1 MSAASPA
8 VAPPPGNPRFALMDS
23 LRGIAVLGI
32 IVFHVTSITGAYDG
46 GGVSGAYAVLGN
58 QAPVLFFV
66 LSGFLLYRP
75 FVAAHADGRPMPS
88 VARYVRRRV
97 LRIVPAYWVALT
109 VLAIVPGV
117 VGVFSGDWWR
127 YYFFLQGYSQ
137 RTVNGGIPTAWTLT
151 VEVGFYVLLPL
162 WALLLRRAGQLAG
175 SQRWLATELWMLVPV
190 AAGGL
195 VVQVAASRLRVSSL
209 LATTPLGE
217 CVWLTL
223 GMALAVVSVDDQRRP
238 QSRRSVSLAAGSP
251 AVCWIA
257 GIACLAGLTVVL
269 HPGNV
274 FQIVASLHQRQPY
287 GRTLGAILLTAGVAT
302 FLIAPAAF
310 GSDRGGIPRRVLA
323 WRPLAA
329 LGLISYGVYLYH
341 LTLAEVIAESSD
353 PAHFSAAGLGLDAHV
368 HHLITP
374 LLFVSTL
381 AASAVAATVS
391 YRVVELPFLR
401 LKERGSRWDGHLT
414 GGTSART

>member
-1 MSAASPA
+1 
-8 VAPPPGNPRFALMDS
+8 MDA

-32 IVFHVTSITGAYDG
+32 IVFHVTSITGALHG
-46 GGVSGAYAVLGN
+46 GGISGVYAVLGD

-75 FVAAHADGRPMPS
+75 FVAARADGRPMPS
-88 VARYVRRRV
+88 ISRYARRRV
-97 LRIVPAYWVALT
+97 LRIVPAYWTALT

-127 YYFFLQGYSQ
+127 YYFFLQGYSE

-151 VEVGFYVLLPL
+151 VEAGFYVMLPV
-162 WALLLRRAGQLAG
+162 WALLLRRAGAIAG
-175 SQRWLATELWMLVPV
+175 AQRWLATELWMLVPL
-190 AAGGL
+190 AAGGIA
-195 VVQVAASRLRVSSL
+195 VQVAASRLHISSL

-217 CVWLTL
+217 CVWLAL
-223 GMALAVVSVDDQRRP
+223 GMALAVVSVDDQRRR
-238 QSRRSVSLAAGSP
+238 QSRRLVSLAAGAP
-251 AVCWIA
+251 VVCWVA
-257 GIACLAGLTVVL
+257 ALACLAGLTVVL

-274 FQIVASLHQRQPY
+274 FQIVASLHERQPY
-287 GRTLGAILLTAGVAT
+287 GRTLGAILLTAGLAT

-310 GSDRGGIPRRVLA
+310 GSDCGGIPRRVLA

-341 LTLAEVIAESSD
+341 LTLAEVIGESSD

-368 HHLITP
+368 HQLVTP
-374 LLFVSTL
+374 VLFVATL
-381 AASAVAATVS
+381 AASTVAATLS
-391 YRVVELPFLR
+391 YRLVELPFLR
-401 LKERGSRWDGHLT
+401 LKERRP
-414 GGTSART
+414 GG